1 MSEVRLG
8 QVDYLNCLPVYHPL
22 ETGLLPPQI
31 RLIRGVPTFLND
43 LFLRGELDVTP
54 ISSIEYARN
63 PGRCLILPDLSVS
76 SDGRVGSI
84 FLFSKVPVTDLE
96 GCRICLTGASA
107 TSVALLKILLK
118 HYYQVDV
125 VYETGM
131 SGLEE
136 MLLHNDAALLIGDQA
151 LITYHGLGRGK
162 GLYVTDLGE
171 AWKEFTGE
179 RMVYALW
186 AVQRDFAEHKPVATG
201 ELYQLLQTARRL
213 GAQRVGEVLESGHL
227 RTGLPTPVLREYF
240 DLIRHDLDEEYQRGL
255 LRFCDYAFKT
265 GLLEERVRLNIWSDR

>member
-1 MSEVRLG
+1 VSEVRLG

-151 LITYHGLGRGK
+151 LITYHGLGRGS

-186 AVQRDFAEHKPVATG
+186 VVQRDFAEHKPVATG

-213 GAQRVGEVLESGHL
+213 GAQRAGEVLESGHL